1 MACCQ
6 GGNGCNRDS
15 ITNTGRFYLYKGRG
29 HLTIGIPHLIQ
40 ESVSLPVPS
49 LRVVPIL
56 KHKTLVVVPIYS
68 LTPSIAIATRHL
80 VSGNGHVESLNALH
94 LLAVLVEVQ
103 VRIVSLHRIAIG
115 ARVQSL
121 VQRDRFRLPFP
132 FIMYHHTSHPPSI
145 ASTSPPIP

>member
-1 MACCQ
+1 M
-6 GGNGCNRDS
+6 
-15 ITNTGRFYLYKGRG
+15 
-29 HLTIGIPHLIQ
+29 TIGIPHLIQ
-40 ESVSLPVPS
+40 QSASLPVPS

-56 KHKTLVVVPIYS
+56 KHKALVVVPIYS

-121 VQRDRFRLPFP
+121 VQRNRF
-132 FIMYHHTSHPPSI
+132 
-145 ASTSPPIP
+145 A